1 MNNSKNFF
9 IMRQM
14 DVKDVANIAKDSQLP
29 ETSQRAV
36 MDFPL
41 PEYLPAHDKHSS
53 VCYYV
58 PSAHPPLCGNVKNYV
73 SPEMVYVS
81 SSNGEIYDKR
91 MKQLAKHSNPIEG
104 ILHESKQT

>member
-1 MNNSKNFF
+1 
-9 IMRQM
+9 
-14 DVKDVANIAKDSQLP
+14 VANIAKDSQLP

-81 SSNGEIYDKR
+81 SSNGEFTTS
-91 MKQLAKHSNPIEG
+91 A
-104 ILHESKQT
+104 

>member
-1 MNNSKNFF
+1 
-9 IMRQM
+9 
-14 DVKDVANIAKDSQLP
+14 
-29 ETSQRAV
+29 
-36 MDFPL
+36 
-41 PEYLPAHDKHSS
+41 
-53 VCYYV
+53 V